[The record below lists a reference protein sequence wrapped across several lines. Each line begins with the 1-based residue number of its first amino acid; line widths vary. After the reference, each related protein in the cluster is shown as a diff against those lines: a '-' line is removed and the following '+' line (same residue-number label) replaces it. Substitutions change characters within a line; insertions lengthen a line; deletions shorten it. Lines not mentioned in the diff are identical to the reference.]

1 MRLESTYHPIFSCYH
16 LIIKYH
22 ITGNENNF
30 LPDEI
35 SKKNIILKACSYEC
49 LNIIEFQNIVENH
62 LMLDGYSICYC
73 IAM

>member
-1 MRLESTYHPIFSCYH
+1 MRVDPTYHPILSCYH

-35 SKKNIILKACSYEC
+35 SKKNNILKARSYEC
-49 LNIIEFQNIVENH
+49 LNIIQFLINVGND
-62 LMLDGYSICYC
+62 LMFH
-73 IAM
+73 